1 MNEQEIHNLIA
12 EIEADIAEI
21 NNKKEENKA

>member
-1 MNEQEIHNLIA
+1 MTEPERIKLISEIA
-12 EIEADIAEI
+12 TTIAEI

>member
-1 MNEQEIHNLIA
+1 MTEQERLDLIV
-12 EIEADIAEI
+12 EIATTIAEI

>member
-1 MNEQEIHNLIA
+1 MTEQERIKLIS
-12 EIEADIAEI
+12 EIATTIAEI